1 MNKGFVNI
9 ALTSASYKRPVQ
21 FATEAQEGLQQG
33 ELLKLTGPA
42 IFLDKISGNG
52 RKYIPESVHQQVAML
67 QPRIQQKA
75 LFGELDHPATDDIN
89 RMAYVQMQ
97 NVSHRIDAIWFD
109 KDQQTYFITVTVLDT
124 PNGRILKSI
133 YDAGSPLFVSL
144 RSLLDASKNRQNNGY
159 IDAYMM
165 ALITIDFVSRP
176 GFADAELHAVDTV
189 SNESMLA
196 VCESLDIFHTNKYS
210 NMSKKQKRNKRY
222 IPVLSME
229 SFAGV
234 ATEPTKD
241 FAANVTEFLA
251 DVLKNFPGDFT
262 VDKFAEKYPDSM
274 FNGMIV
280 GLYEDTNE
288 LMIKDANT
296 STVALIELDSPNDG
310 VFNVSDDAEIS
321 YYNTVQSQQSD
332 TVQNANEMYPVIA
345 TEDYEPSEDFVQ
357 TANDVAEYLQENY
370 PEVTEDNFDDI
381 SNALSE
387 QFNVTAELT
396 DDAIKITL
404 GADGATISIED
415 GKVGSVTE
423 FWSADAVGTEAEVG
437 DKVRLID
444 ANGEDIASGEITA
457 LGTYGECKD
466 TIESE
471 DADGAKIMSD
481 AGVDDSADVIKID
494 NNWYF
499 MEDGMTV
506 EPIETA
512 EPATESEVGET
523 VNIIENGETIASG
536 EVTEVSTV
544 GEIRDELADDSALA
558 DVLETA
564 SDDTQ
569 AIQVDGAWYVITD
582 DVTVEP
588 VEDSEPANEF
598 GGFKYKRP
606 EEVQKGDRGFLGNGM
621 MATVLAVSSRYNDV
635 KKYDKNGKWRK
646 ESVRER
652 GALYIAYKDVQG
664 ETGVAMYGNGFA
676 VVRPEAN
683 ESFAIGDTV
692 EVNIDKPFTG
702 VIDDVQQLGDIR
714 DDLDSKF
721 DEFSDD
727 TTVYL
732 IDGEWYVNDDL
743 NIDETE
749 QADVATEDIEDV
761 IQQTDGN
768 EPEPVKNDF
777 NEQSNLDAGDDVQA
791 VIVDDEDDDA
801 KANKASATQQMYNI
815 IDDDKVVIVD
825 DDNDND
831 DEDQKP
837 SDDDEDEDSKDAD
850 ELTADTEL
858 AEEAQRI
865 FNMPNSKYAGNYAIE
880 HMPVAYKNIWGGLSA
895 KAKAVVAKQAK
906 NAQIANEAQN
916 LKFWSSTNFVAV
928 ERACLLNKGKIEAA
942 FESLKPVDARTKFLL
957 RK

>member
-89 RMAYVQMQ
+89 RLAYVQMQ

-109 KDQQTYFITVTVLDT
+109 KSQQTYFITVTVLDT

-144 RSLLDASKNRQNNGY
+144 RSLLDSSKNRQNNGY

-176 GFADAELHAVDTV
+176 GFADAELKAVDTV

-251 DVLKNFPGDFT
+251 DVLKNFLGDFT

-332 TVQNANEMYPVIA
+332 SVQNANEMYPVIA
-345 TEDYEPSEDFVQ
+345 TEDYEPSEAFMQ
-357 TANDVAEYLQENY
+357 TANAVAEYLQENY

-381 SNALSE
+381 ADALSE

-404 GADGATISIED
+404 GSDGATISIED

-481 AGVDDSADVIKID
+481 AGIDDSTDVIKID
-494 NNWYF
+494 DNWYF

-506 EPIETA
+506 EPIETVEA
-512 EPATESEVGET
+512 ATESEVGET

-536 EVTEVSTV
+536 EVTKVATV
-544 GEIRDELADDSALA
+544 GEIRDELANDSALA

-569 AIQVDGAWYVITD
+569 AIQVNGAWYIITD
-582 DVTVEP
+582 DITVEP
-588 VEDSEPANEF
+588 VEADAANEF

-606 EEVQKGDRGFLGNGM
+606 EEVKKGDRGILGNGM
-621 MATVLAVSSRYNDV
+621 PATVLVISSRYNDV
-635 KKYDKNGKWRK
+635 KKYDENGKWRK
-646 ESVRER
+646 ESIRKR
-652 GALYIAYKDVQG
+652 GVTYVAWKDIEG
-664 ETGVAMYGNGFA
+664 NTGVSMYGNGFS
-676 VVRPEAN
+676 VIRPESM

-692 EVNIDKPFTG
+692 DVSGDAPFTG

-743 NIDETE
+743 SIEEAE
-749 QADVATEDIEDV
+749 QADIATEDIEDV

-801 KANKASATQQMYNI
+801 KNNKASATQQMYNI
-815 IDDDKVVIVD
+815 IDDDKVVVI
-825 DDNDND
+825 
-831 DEDQKP
+831 
-837 SDDDEDEDSKDAD
+837 DDEDEDSDDDKKPSEDDDEGAD

>member
-9 ALTSASYKRPVQ
+9 ALTSSSYKRPVQ

-89 RMAYVQMQ
+89 RLAYVQMQ

-109 KDQQTYFITVTVLDT
+109 KSQQTYFITVTVLDT

-176 GFADAELHAVDTV
+176 GFADAELKAVDTV

-241 FAANVTEFLA
+241 FAANVTDFLA

-310 VFNVSDDAEIS
+310 VFNVSDDAEIT

-332 TVQNANEMYPVIA
+332 SVQNANEMYPVIA
-345 TEDYEPSEDFVQ
+345 TEDYEPSEDFMQ
-357 TANDVAEYLQENY
+357 TANDVVTYLQENY

-381 SNALSE
+381 ANALSE
-387 QFNVTAELT
+387 QFNVTAELS
-396 DDAIKITL
+396 DDAIKITSES
-404 GADGATISIED
+404 DGATINIED

-494 NNWYF
+494 DNWYF

-506 EPIETA
+506 EPIETVEA
-512 EPATESEVGET
+512 ATEAEVGET

-536 EVTEVSTV
+536 EVTETSTV

-582 DVTVEP
+582 DVSIEYA
-588 VEDSEPANEF
+588 EASEP
-598 GGFKYKRP
+598 
-606 EEVQKGDRGFLGNGM
+606 
-621 MATVLAVSSRYNDV
+621 
-635 KKYDKNGKWRK
+635 
-646 ESVRER
+646 
-652 GALYIAYKDVQG
+652 
-664 ETGVAMYGNGFA
+664 
-676 VVRPEAN
+676 AN

-692 EVNIDKPFTG
+692 EVNGDKPFTG
-702 VIDDVQQLGDIR
+702 VIDDVQQLGDVR

-732 IDGEWYVNDDL
+732 INGEWYVNDDL
-743 NIDETE
+743 SIEDDNTE
-749 QADVATEDIEDV
+749 EAEQQAATEDIDDV
-761 IQQTDGN
+761 TQQTDGN

-777 NEQSNLDAGDDVQA
+777 NEKSDLDAGDDVQA
-791 VIVDDEDDDA
+791 VIVDDEDEDA
-801 KANKASATQQMYNI
+801 KTNKASATQQMYNI

-831 DEDQKP
+831 DEDQKQ
-837 SDDDEDEDSKDAD
+837 SDDDEDSKDASNKDAD

-928 ERACLLNKGKIEAA
+928 ERACLLNKGKVEAA